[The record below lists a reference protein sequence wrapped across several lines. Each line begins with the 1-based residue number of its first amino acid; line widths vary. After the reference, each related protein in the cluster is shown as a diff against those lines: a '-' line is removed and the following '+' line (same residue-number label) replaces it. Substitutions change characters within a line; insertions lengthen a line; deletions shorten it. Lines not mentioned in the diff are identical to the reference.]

1 MSKLFRRLMLEKL
14 MAAHQ
19 AGRLQFLG
27 SLAYLPDAK
36 AFAAYLAPLR
46 KKRWF
51 VYAKRPFTAQR
62 PCSPICRDTPTA
74 SPSRTAA

>member
-1 MSKLFRRLMLEKL
+1 MAATTACGRSCREPMSKLFRRLMLEKL

-36 AFAAYLAPLR
+36 AFAAYLAPLS
-46 KKRWF
+46 
-51 VYAKRPFTAQR
+51 VRPETL
-62 PCSPICRDTPTA
+62 
-74 SPSRTAA
+74 